1 MTDTLNV
8 APEVGA
14 SVLIDNQNWTAQDA
28 ADLYHLDV
36 WGEGYF
42 SVDEEGHVASDHSRT
57 GSTQIAIA
65 RVVERLKQ
73 RGVTLPVLIRFQD
86 ILRERV
92 AQINTAFRD
101 SIEELGYTNRYIGV
115 YPIKVNQLHEV
126 VEEVLDAGRPF
137 GVGLECGSKAELVA
151 TIPHLDS
158 DETLLICN
166 GYKDRDMLQLIVS
179 LQKLGK
185 NVIPVVEKFDE
196 YELLTDVADKLM
208 VNPKFGV
215 RVRLSAAGSGKWAD
229 SGGDLSKFGVS
240 MPELIEMVR
249 REKDGGEAG
258 TLRLLHFHMGSQ
270 ISDIQALRRA
280 VKEIAQIFVQ
290 LRKRDIEVQYLDVGG
305 GLGVNYEGELAGTG
319 NAINYTLQEYANAV
333 VQSVREVCDA
343 ETIEHPVL
351 ISESG
356 RALTAHHSVL
366 ALEVAGSYAKHGAPT
381 DFVPAEVDHQ
391 LVHDMWNT
399 LDWMASDNSLR
410 PAELLEAYHDAV
422 ANRQE
427 ADTLFSFGYLPLE
440 QKALTDQL
448 FWSVCQAINS
458 RLQDNPPDSLPD
470 ELITLN
476 HRLVEQYLCNFSVFQ
491 SMLDHW
497 AIGQRFPAVPLQHLN
512 RKPDRKAVL
521 VDLTCDSDGKIHGYV
536 TSNDENSYLSVHELK
551 DEPYYIGIF
560 LMGAY
565 QDIMGDSHN
574 LFGRVAEAHVYFDE
588 TEPDNF
594 YIEKTIPSTTIEE
607 MLALVQYFPSDLFRR
622 METIVKS
629 KVEQGLIKPT
639 AGVQL
644 LDEYR
649 SCFGDSTYLQR

>member
-8 APEVGA
+8 ASAAP
-14 SVLIDNQNWTAQDA
+14 VLDGTELWTVEDA
-28 ADLYHLDV
+28 VHLYNLDV

-42 SVDEEGHVASDHSRT
+42 SVDEDGQVNSDHGRAKQ
-57 GSTQIAIA
+57 TQIAIA
-65 RVVERLKQ
+65 KVVRRLRQ
-73 RGVTLPVLIRFQD
+73 RGVKLPVLIRFQD

-92 AQINTAFRD
+92 AQINAAFRN
-101 SIEELGYTNRYIGV
+101 SIAELGYGNRYIGV

-151 TIPHLDS
+151 SIPHLEN

-166 GYKDRDMLQLIVS
+166 GYKDRDMLRLIVS
-179 LQKLGK
+179 LQSLGK

-196 YELLTDVADKLM
+196 FELLMDVAREHR
-208 VNPKFGV
+208 VNPRFGV
-215 RVRLSAAGSGKWAD
+215 RVRLSSAGSGKWAD

-240 MPELIEMVR
+240 IPELLEIVR
-249 REKDGGEAG
+249 HLNDSPEPAL
-258 TLRLLHFHMGSQ
+258 LRLLHFHMGSQ

-290 LRKRDIEVQYLDVGG
+290 LRKRGIEVQYLDVGG
-305 GLGVNYEGELAGTG
+305 GLGVNYEGELAGAG

-343 ETIEHPVL
+343 DNIEHPVL

-366 ALEVAGSYAKHGAPT
+366 VLEVTGSYSKHGVAT
-381 DFVPAEVDHQ
+381 DFVPSTDDHQ
-391 LVHDMWNT
+391 LVHELWST
-399 LDWMASDNSLR
+399 LEWMVSGENLR
-410 PAELLEAYHDAV
+410 PAELLEAHHDAI
-422 ANRQE
+422 AKRQE
-427 ADTLFSFGYLPLE
+427 AETLFSIGYLPLE
-440 QKALTDQL
+440 QKGLTEQL
-448 FWSVCQAINS
+448 FWSICQAIYT
-458 RLQDNPPDSLPD
+458 RLRKTPADGLPD
-470 ELITLN
+470 ELVALT
-476 HRLVEQYLCNFSVFQ
+476 HRLVDQYLCNFSVFQ

-497 AIGQRFPAVPLQHLN
+497 AIGQRFPAVPLQRLN
-512 RKPDRKAVL
+512 RRPERRAVL
-521 VDLTCDSDGKIHGYV
+521 MDLTCDSDGKIHGYV
-536 TSNDENSYLSVHELK
+536 TSNHEDTYLSVHELSD

-574 LFGRVAEAHVYFDE
+574 LFGRVAEAHVYFDQ

-594 YIEKTIPSTTIEE
+594 YIEKIIPSTTIEE
-607 MLALVQYFPSDLFRR
+607 MLALVQYFPSDLSRR
-622 METIVKS
+622 METLVKS
-629 KVEQGLIKPT
+629 KVEQGVIKPT
-639 AGVQL
+639 AGVRL
-644 LDEYR
+644 LEQYR